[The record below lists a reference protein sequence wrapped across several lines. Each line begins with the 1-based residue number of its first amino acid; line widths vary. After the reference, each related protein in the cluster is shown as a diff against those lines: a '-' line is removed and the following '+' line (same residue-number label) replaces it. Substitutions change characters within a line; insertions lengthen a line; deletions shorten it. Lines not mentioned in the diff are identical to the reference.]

1 MCLKASLEFVTFFIK
16 APRGRKNAHFVHG
29 SLDGRLISTLF

>member
-16 APRGRKNAHFVHG
+16 ARQKECAFGNIPLNSPRGPFVF
-29 SLDGRLISTLF
+29 DF